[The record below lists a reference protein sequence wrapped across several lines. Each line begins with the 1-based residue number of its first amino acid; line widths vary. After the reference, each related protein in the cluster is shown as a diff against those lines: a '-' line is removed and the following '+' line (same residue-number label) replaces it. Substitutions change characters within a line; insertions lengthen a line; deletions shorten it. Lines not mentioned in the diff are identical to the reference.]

1 MVTLPGLDGDDDDD
15 NEMQDIRIKAVYVT
29 NYMCNITFTYAD
41 RSRGVGFTSVCVFFP
56 HDI

>member
-41 RSRGVGFTSVCVFFP
+41 RSRGVGFTSVCVFFSA
-56 HDI
+56 